1 MNNHLQRLREEE
13 KIQRQRNKRSSKLV
27 FVFVMFSFSLLCLV
41 GVMATIDPLS
51 EKKSSAG
58 ESLPQTYQQTET
70 EKGGEWRL
78 LIVNRD
84 SYLPG
89 DFTVDLKKVGDV
101 RVDYRIAGPLESM
114 IEAAEAAGIK
124 LIPVSGYRSVSE
136 QRALYDEKKA
146 AFLQEGYGEEAA
158 EIYTREI
165 IQPPGA
171 SEHHTGLAIDFL
183 TMGITELNEG
193 FAQSPAYQWLME
205 NAANYGFIER
215 YPEDKTE
222 KTGVSW
228 EPWHFRYVGTADAIA
243 ISSMAICLEEY
254 K

>member
-13 KIQRQRNKRSSKLV
+13 RIQRQKNKRSSKLV
-27 FVFVMFSFSLLCLV
+27 LTFVMFSFSLLCLI

-51 EKKSSAG
+51 EKKSSDSEG
-58 ESLPQTYQQTET
+58 LSQTIRQTET
-70 EKGGEWRL
+70 DEAEEWRL
-78 LIVNRD
+78 LIISRD
-84 SYLPG
+84 SYLPV

-101 RVDYRIAGPLESM
+101 RVDHRISDPLESM
-114 IEAAEAAGIK
+114 IEDADAAGIK

-136 QRALYDEKKA
+136 QRVLYDDKKA
-146 AFLQEGYGEEAA
+146 SFLQQGYGEEAA
-158 EIYTREI
+158 EIYTREL

-183 TMGITELNEG
+183 TMGITELDEG
-193 FAQSPAYQWLME
+193 FAQSPAYQWLRE

-215 YPEDKTE
+215 YPADKTE

>member
-1 MNNHLQRLREEE
+1 MNNHLQRLRKEE
-13 KIQRQRNKRSSKLV
+13 KIQRQKNKRSSRLV
-27 FVFVMFSFSLLCLV
+27 LIFVMFSFSLLCLI
-41 GVMATIDPLS
+41 GVMATIDPLT
-51 EKKSSAG
+51 EKKSSAEDG
-58 ESLPQTYQQTET
+58 VSQTPGQAVTDE
-70 EKGGEWRL
+70 GGGWRL
-78 LIVNRD
+78 LLVGRD

-101 RVDYRIAGPLESM
+101 RVDYRIAAPLESM
-114 IEAAEAAGIK
+114 IADAETAGIK
-124 LIPVSGYRSVSE
+124 LIPISGYRSVSE

-171 SEHHTGLAIDFL
+171 SEHHTGLAVDFL
-183 TMGITELNEG
+183 TVGITELDEG
-193 FAQSPAYQWLME
+193 FAQSPAYRWLVE